1 MKSPARTPAKSI
13 RSIEK
18 LRIVSLAPSVTSILF
33 AIGAQKNLVGV
44 SKWCKDV
51 APTGRLP
58 RVGDCWAL
66 DVRAVSRLRPALIIG
81 SVPFKPEVVAE
92 LLALPAAFL
101 ALNPRSLR
109 TIEEDCRILG
119 RMTNRLS
126 AANALVEKMRLAFAR
141 IAARI
146 VARNGW
152 QARHVKHRPRVYCE
166 AWPKPRI
173 SSPPWV
179 AELVKIAGGQMVVPA
194 GKLISDR
201 DVAAAKPD
209 VIVLAWTA
217 TGERANPRATLENEH
232 WADVPAVRDKC
243 VVVIRDELLN
253 TPGPTLMHG
262 AEALFRAIHPEL
274 VR

>member
-1 MKSPARTPAKSI
+1 MKSPARTPAKNI

-66 DVRAVSRLRPALIIG
+66 DVRAVSRLRPTLVIG
-81 SVPFKPEVVAE
+81 SVPFKPEVVAQ

-119 RMTNRLS
+119 RMTDRLS
-126 AANALVEKMRLAFAR
+126 AADALVEKMRSAFAR

-146 VARNGW
+146 VARNGR
-152 QARHVKHRPRVYCE
+152 QARHVKQRPRVYSE

-179 AELVKIAGGQMVVPA
+179 AELVEIAGGQMVVHA

-201 DVAAAKPD
+201 DVASAKPE

-217 TGERANPRATLENEH
+217 TSDRASPRATLANPQ
-232 WADVPAVRDKC
+232 WAAVPAVRGKR

-253 TPGPTLMHG
+253 TPGPPLMQG

>member
-1 MKSPARTPAKSI
+1 MKSPARTPAKST

-51 APTGRLP
+51 APTGKLP

-66 DVRAVSRLRPALIIG
+66 DVRAVSRLRPTLIIG
-81 SVPFKPEVVAE
+81 SVPFKAEVVAE

-119 RMTNRLS
+119 RITNRLS
-126 AANALVEKMRLAFAR
+126 AANALVEKMRSAFAR

-146 VARNGW
+146 IARNGR
-152 QARHVKHRPRVYCE
+152 QARHVRQRPRVYCE

-179 AELVKIAGGQMVVPA
+179 AELVKIAGGQMVVHA
-194 GKLISDR
+194 GKVISDR
-201 DVAAAKPD
+201 DVAVARPD

-217 TGERANPRATLENEH
+217 TGDRANLRATLANPQ
-232 WADVPAVRDKC
+232 WADVPAVRDKR

-253 TPGPTLMHG
+253 TPGPPLMQG
-262 AEALFRAIHPEL
+262 GEALFRAIHPEL
-274 VR
+274 IR

>member
-1 MKSPARTPAKSI
+1 MKIPARTPAKNI

-33 AIGAQKNLVGV
+33 AIGAQRNLVGV

-51 APTGRLP
+51 APTGKLP

-66 DVRAVSRLRPALIIG
+66 DVRAVSRLRPTLVIG

-126 AANALVEKMRLAFAR
+126 AANTLVEKMRSAFAR
-141 IAARI
+141 ITARI
-146 VARNGW
+146 VARNGR
-152 QARHVKHRPRVYCE
+152 QARHVKQRPRVYCE

-179 AELVKIAGGQMVVPA
+179 AELAKIAGGRMVVRA

-201 DVAAAKPD
+201 DVAVARPD

-217 TGERANPRATLENEH
+217 TGERANPRATLANPQ
-232 WADVPAVRDKC
+232 WADVPAVRDKR
-243 VVVIRDELLN
+243 VVVIRDEMLN
-253 TPGPTLMHG
+253 TPGPPLMQG